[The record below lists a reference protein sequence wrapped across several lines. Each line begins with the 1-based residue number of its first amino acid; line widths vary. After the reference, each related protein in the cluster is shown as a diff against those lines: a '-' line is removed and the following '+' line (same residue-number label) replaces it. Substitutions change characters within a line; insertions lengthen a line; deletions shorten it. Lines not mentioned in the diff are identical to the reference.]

1 MTEFGFSIH
10 EDLMID
16 HDRPS
21 PAYEELLEKV
31 PSISM
36 CISCGSCSGT
46 CVSSYQS
53 GSGFRKL
60 IMLLRNG
67 MYDKLTNALA
77 NCQFCGKCSLVCPRG
92 INTRKAIL
100 EMKKYFK
107 INGDDII

>member
-10 EDLMID
+10 DDLMID

-21 PAYEELLEKV
+21 PVYEIILEKE
-31 PSISM
+31 PSLSI
-36 CISCGSCSGT
+36 CISCGSCAGT
-46 CVSSYQS
+46 CISSYQS

-67 MYDKLTNALA
+67 MYDQLEKALEY
-77 NCQFCGKCSLVCPRG
+77 CQFCGKCSLVCPRG

-107 INGDDII
+107 LKCNDMV

>member
-21 PAYEELLEKV
+21 PAYELLQETV

-36 CISCGSCSGT
+36 CMACGSCSGT
-46 CVSSYQS
+46 CISSYQTD
-53 GSGFRKL
+53 SGFRKL
-60 IMLLRNG
+60 IMFLRNG
-67 MYDKLTNALA
+67 TYDQLEKALEY
-77 NCQFCGKCSLVCPRG
+77 CQFCGKCSLVCPRG

-100 EMKKYFK
+100 EMRKYFK
-107 INGDDII
+107 VKCNDIV